1 MSCFHPGRASCL
13 HELTY
18 IYSNKLDS
26 DLFRNSAQVEAQC
39 SRPMESSESTLNS
52 PVYKECPWAV
62 SDIVEPAIVTVLQN
76 PQEEE
81 HPQPAARP
89 QVSGHIIH

>member
-1 MSCFHPGRASCL
+1 MPPRANPNM
-13 HELTY
+13 
-18 IYSNKLDS
+18 YSNRLHN
-26 DLFRNSAQVEAQC
+26 DLFKHSAQGEEQC
-39 SRPMESSESTLNS
+39 SRPMESSKSTLNS
-52 PVYKECPWAV
+52 PVHEERPWAV

-81 HPQPAARP
+81 RPQPAARP